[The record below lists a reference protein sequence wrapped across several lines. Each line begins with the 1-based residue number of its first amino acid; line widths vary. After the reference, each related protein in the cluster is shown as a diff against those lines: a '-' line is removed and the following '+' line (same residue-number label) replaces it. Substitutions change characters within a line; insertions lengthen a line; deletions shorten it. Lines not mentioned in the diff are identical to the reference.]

1 MSGYTTEAV
10 APNVM
15 IRPPLSEE
23 NRPIRVMHMMGGTS
37 EFYFDLSVMYGRT
50 AAEFEGLDLKQ
61 FTHEFVVVFP
71 DGRWAFPRSMHKASL
86 DEAKRFSMGQALATI
101 ENMSPPVDVVMP
113 HMFCMEG
120 MTRYRSLVEML
131 GIEVLGCSSDTCS
144 VANDKFLTKQV
155 CEAAGV
161 PVPKAQYLQKPMH
174 GEDLR
179 AIARQVLEA
188 RSPPFIVKP
197 ARDDNS
203 LGLSLVRTATEEAV
217 AEALEKAF
225 ERSNGIVV
233 EEYIAGREVRVALLE
248 QPDGEG
254 MKLEV
259 LPKIEYL
266 LDDIRT
272 SAHKLATNNGQLL
285 SSDDQPAQAIIAAKK
300 DGDRVCPAQLEPE
313 VHARLDDLARR
324 AHKALGCTYYS
335 LYDVRIDEHGF
346 PFMLEAA
353 LFCSF
358 SPYSVIVSLA
368 SKSGNPDI
376 EQHPSLFERF
386 LRRAADATRSRR
398 ATKSHQKIADDC
410 ASSTCTPA
418 DTQLDFPGA
427 PTKEIL
433 DIVSDDADAPSMGA

>member
-1 MSGYTTEAV
+1 MSGYQTKAGT
-10 APNVM
+10 PTVM

-37 EFYFDLSVMYGRT
+37 DFYFDLSVMYGRT
-50 AAEFEGLDLKQ
+50 AAEFEGLNLEQ
-61 FTHEFVVVFP
+61 FTHEFVVVFT
-71 DGRWAFPRSMHKASL
+71 DGSWAFPRSMDKLSL
-86 DEAKRFSMGQALATI
+86 AEAERVSMGKAMAMI
-101 ENMSPPVDVVMP
+101 ENMTPPVDVVMP

-144 VANDKFLTKQV
+144 VANDKFLTKQL
-155 CEAAGV
+155 CGAAGV
-161 PVPKAQYLQKPMH
+161 PVPRAQYLQKSTH
-174 GEDLR
+174 GQDLR
-179 AIARQVLEA
+179 ATARQVLITH
-188 RSPPFIVKP
+188 SPPFIVKP

-203 LGLSLVRTATEEAV
+203 LGLSLVKTAAEEAV

-300 DGDRVCPAQLEPE
+300 DGDRICPAQLDPE

-324 AHKALGCTYYS
+324 AHRALGCKYYS
-335 LYDVRIDEHGF
+335 LYDVRIDERGF

-368 SKSGNPDI
+368 SKSGNSEI
-376 EQHPSLFERF
+376 EQHPSLFESF
-386 LRRAADATRSRR
+386 LRRAANATRSRR
-398 ATKSHQKIADDC
+398 ARNFADDS

-418 DTQLDFPGA
+418 DTQCDFPGH
-427 PTKEIL
+427 PTKEVL
-433 DIVSDDADAPSMGA
+433 DIDADDGDAPSMGA

>member
-1 MSGYTTEAV
+1 
-10 APNVM
+10 M
-15 IRPPLSEE
+15 IQPALHEE
-23 NRPIRVMHMMGGTS
+23 DQKIRVIHMMGGTS
-37 EFYFDLSVMYGRT
+37 QFYFDLSVMYGRT
-50 AAEFEGLDLKQ
+50 AAEFEGLNKQQ

-71 DGRWAFPRSMHKASL
+71 DGRWAFPKSMDKASL
-86 DEAKRFSMGQALATI
+86 AEAKRFTMGQAVATM
-101 ENMSPPVDVVMP
+101 ENMTPPIDVVMP

-120 MTRYRSLVEML
+120 MTRYRSIVEML

-161 PVPKAQYLQKPMH
+161 PVPKAQYLQKPTH
-174 GEDLR
+174 DQDLH
-179 AIARQVLEA
+179 AMARQVLES

-203 LGLSLVRTATEEAV
+203 LGLSLVRIATEEAV

-248 QPDGEG
+248 QPDGDG

-272 SAHKLATNNGQLL
+272 SAHKLATDNGKLL
-285 SSDDQPAQAIIAAKK
+285 SSDDDPAQAIVAAKK
-300 DGDRVCPAQLEPE
+300 DGDRVCPAQLAPE

-376 EQHPSLFERF
+376 EQHPSLFESF
-386 LRRAADATRSRR
+386 LRRAANATKSRR
-398 ATKSHQKIADDC
+398 ATSGIHDKLSSVC
-410 ASSTCTPA
+410 AREDEQA
-418 DTQLDFPGA
+418 
-427 PTKEIL
+427 TKEIR
-433 DIVSDDADAPSMGA
+433 DSTREDKEAPFIGA